1 MLDTRDLMT
10 FLAVIEEESFEAAA
24 RVLHVTPGAVS
35 HRIKQLEESVG
46 TLLVKRL
53 LPTQVTSAGE
63 VVLRLAQQVRMLQMD
78 TRQELSEANSAVNAR
93 LTIALNDD
101 SLSTWFLAAI
111 LPVIR
116 AHDVSLD
123 LRMGDHE
130 HTNQL
135 LRDGTA
141 IAAIT
146 TDPKPVRGCVIKAI
160 GAMRYKAVA
169 TREFQQEY
177 FAQGFDEQGLERAP
191 TILFDRQDTMTDRF
205 CRQLFGQTFQMP
217 VHYIPSSRSLI
228 DAAIMGLG
236 WCMAPEK
243 LITEDCA
250 SGRLVELAPDQSL
263 DIELFWQAFKL
274 NTQLLKELT
283 QSISISID
291 AG

>member
-24 RVLHVTPGAVS
+24 KVLHVTPGAVS

-46 TLLVKRL
+46 TLLVKRM
-53 LPTQVTSAGE
+53 LPTQVTPAGE

-78 TRQELSEANSAVNAR
+78 TRQELSEANNTVNTR

-101 SLSTWFLAAI
+101 SLSAWFLPAI
-111 LPVIR
+111 LPVIK

-146 TDPKPVRGCVIKAI
+146 TDPKPVRGCEIKAI

-169 TREFQQEY
+169 SRGFQQEY
-177 FAQGFDEQGLERAP
+177 FAEGFTRQALERAP
-191 TILFDRQDTMTDRF
+191 TILFDRQDTMSERF
-205 CRQLFGQTFQMP
+205 CQQLFGQSMQMP
-217 VHYIPSSRSLI
+217 VHYIPSSRGLI
-228 DAAIMGLG
+228 EAAMMGLG
-236 WCMAPEK
+236 WCMGPEK
-243 LITEDCA
+243 LIREACE
-250 SGRLVELAPDQSL
+250 SGHLIELAPEHTL
-263 DIELFWQAFKL
+263 DIQLFWQAFKL

-283 QSISISID
+283 KSITIPID
-291 AG
+291 A

>member
-24 RVLHVTPGAVS
+24 KALHVTPGAVS
-35 HRIKQLEESVG
+35 QRIKQLEESVG

-53 LPTQVTSAGE
+53 LPTQVTLAGE

-78 TRQELSEANSAVNAR
+78 ARQALSEANTVNTR

-101 SLSTWFLAAI
+101 SLSAWFLPSI
-111 LPVIR
+111 LPVIK

-146 TDPKPVRGCVIKAI
+146 TDPKPVRGCEIKAI

-169 TREFQQEY
+169 SRGFQQAY
-177 FAQGFDEQGLERAP
+177 FAEGFTRQSLERAP
-191 TILFDRQDTMTDRF
+191 TILFDRQDTMSERF
-205 CRQLFGQTFQMP
+205 CQQLFGQSVQMP
-217 VHYIPSSRSLI
+217 VHYIPSSRGLI
-228 DAAIMGLG
+228 EAATMGLG
-236 WCMAPEK
+236 WCMGPEK
-243 LITEDCA
+243 LIREGCE
-250 SGRLVELAPDQSL
+250 SGHLIDLTPEHTL
-263 DIELFWQAFKL
+263 DIQLFWQAFKL

-283 QSISISID
+283 KSITIPID
-291 AG
+291 A

>member
-53 LPTQVTSAGE
+53 LPTQVTCAGE

-78 TRQELSEANSAVNAR
+78 TRQELSEANNTVNVR

-101 SLSTWFLAAI
+101 SLSTWFLATI
-111 LPVIR
+111 FPVIK

-169 TREFQQEY
+169 TRQFQEEY
-177 FAQGFDEQGLERAP
+177 FPHGLTQQALERAP

-205 CRQLFGQTFQMP
+205 CQQLFGQALQMP
-217 VHYIPSSRSLI
+217 VHYIPSSRNLI
-228 DAAIMGLG
+228 EAAIMGLG
-236 WCMAPEK
+236 WCMAPQK
-243 LITEDCA
+243 LVREECE
-250 SGRLVELAPDQSL
+250 SGRLVELAPDQNL
-263 DIELFWQAFKL
+263 DIKLFWQAFKL
-274 NTQLLKELT
+274 NTHLLKELT
-283 QSISISID
+283 RHIMISID
-291 AG
+291 D

>member
-24 RVLHVTPGAVS
+24 KVLHVTPGAVS

-53 LPTQVTSAGE
+53 LPTQVTPAGE

-78 TRQELSEANSAVNAR
+78 ARQELSEANNTVNTR

-101 SLSTWFLAAI
+101 SLSAWFLPAI
-111 LPVIR
+111 LPVIK

-146 TDPKPVRGCVIKAI
+146 TDPKPVRGCEIKAI
-160 GAMRYKAVA
+160 GVMRYKAVA
-169 TREFQQEY
+169 SRAFQQAY
-177 FAQGFDEQGLERAP
+177 FAQGFTRQTLERAP
-191 TILFDRQDTMTDRF
+191 TILFDRQDTMSERF
-205 CRQLFGQTFQMP
+205 CQQLFGQSLQMP
-217 VHYIPSSRSLI
+217 VHYIPSSRGLI
-228 DAAIMGLG
+228 EAAMMGLG

-243 LITEDCA
+243 LIREACE
-250 SGRLVELAPDQSL
+250 SGHLIELAADHAL
-263 DIELFWQAFKL
+263 DIQLFWQAFKL

-283 QSISISID
+283 KSISIPVD
-291 AG
+291 A

>member
-10 FLAVIEEESFEAAA
+10 FLAVIEEQSFEAAA
-24 RVLHVTPGAVS
+24 KVLHVTPGAVS
-35 HRIKQLEESVG
+35 QRIKQLEESVG

-53 LPTQVTSAGE
+53 LPTQVTPAGE

-78 TRQELSEANSAVNAR
+78 TRQELSEANNTVNTR

-101 SLSTWFLAAI
+101 SLSAWFLPAI
-111 LPVIR
+111 LPVIK

-146 TDPKPVRGCVIKAI
+146 TDPKPVRGCEIKAI

-169 TREFQQEY
+169 SREFQQEY
-177 FAQGFDEQGLERAP
+177 FAEGFTQQALERAP
-191 TILFDRQDTMTDRF
+191 TILFDRQDTMSERF
-205 CRQLFGQTFQMP
+205 CQQLFGQSIQMP
-217 VHYIPSSRSLI
+217 MHYIPSSRGLI
-228 DAAIMGLG
+228 EAAIMGLG
-236 WCMAPEK
+236 WCMGPEK
-243 LITEDCA
+243 LIREGCE
-250 SGRLVELAPDQSL
+250 SGHLIDLAPDHTL
-263 DIELFWQAFKL
+263 DIQLFWQAFKL

-283 QSISISID
+283 KSISIPVD
-291 AG
+291 A

>member
-63 VVLRLAQQVRMLQMD
+63 VVLRLAQQMRMLQTD
-78 TRQELSEANSAVNAR
+78 ARQELSEANSAVNAR
-93 LTIALNDD
+93 VTIALNDD

-111 LPVIR
+111 LPVIK
-116 AHDVSLD
+116 AHHVSLD

-146 TDPKPVRGCVIKAI
+146 TDPKPVRGCAIKAI
-160 GAMRYKAVA
+160 GTMRYKAVA
-169 TREFQQEY
+169 TPEFQKEY
-177 FAQGFDEQGLERAP
+177 FPQGFTQQAVEQAP
-191 TILFDRQDTMTDRF
+191 TILFDRQDSMTERF
-205 CRQLFGQTFQMP
+205 CLQLFGQSLQMP
-217 VHYIPSSRSLI
+217 VHYIPSSRNLI
-228 DAAIMGLG
+228 EATNMGLG
-236 WCMAPEK
+236 WSMAPEI
-243 LITEDCA
+243 LIKDECE
-250 SGRLVELAPDQSL
+250 SGLLVELAPEQTL
-263 DIELFWQAFKL
+263 DIQLYWQAFKL

-283 QSISISID
+283 KSIAIPIN
-291 AG
+291 A